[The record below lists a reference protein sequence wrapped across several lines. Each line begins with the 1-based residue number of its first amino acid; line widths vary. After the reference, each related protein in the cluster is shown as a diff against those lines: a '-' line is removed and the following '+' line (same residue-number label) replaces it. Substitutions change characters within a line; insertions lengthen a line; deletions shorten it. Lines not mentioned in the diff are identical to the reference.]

1 MVSATHASPLST
13 TTSLPTTCTHTDQ
26 AHSGLVLASAY
37 LTTPAPVDYSFALDK
52 PLHTTALVLLLTG
65 LVLVAVE
72 AWSSRRRPHHHHH
85 HHHPHQH
92 QPLSTTTYVA
102 FALNN
107 VQARHP
113 GEEIWTEAGLHVP
126 RRPWGLRAVGALLAV
141 LLFAICGR
149 IAIFYRVT
157 TNVECTGPSPLVRTS
172 SRLISTP
179 HTKPAQAF
187 LPLVVALYHSLRHP
201 SQRQY
206 PAWSADTRMR
216 SPLDRVFGFVFNG
229 STRYIIPSLL
239 LAISTFLVSIKST
252 TLRSSYICPIAN
264 SDATAVPSLQFVGF
278 LLDCL
283 ILQVLYRLVDDGVSE
298 PDDWSILLQD
308 GTSNHV
314 LVGMTF
320 IVGRVAQ
327 LSAHPIC

>member
-1 MVSATHASPLST
+1 MRSHRHILPRHHARRVHRPFSFGAHLLPFPLQ
-13 TTSLPTTCTHTDQ
+13 P
-26 AHSGLVLASAY
+26 
-37 LTTPAPVDYSFALDK
+37 P
-52 PLHTTALVLLLTG
+52 
-65 LVLVAVE
+65 
-72 AWSSRRRPHHHHH
+72 PH
-85 HHHPHQH
+85 
-92 QPLSTTTYVA
+92 A
-102 FALNN
+102 
-107 VQARHP
+107 
-113 GEEIWTEAGLHVP
+113 
-126 RRPWGLRAVGALLAV
+126 
-141 LLFAICGR
+141 
-149 IAIFYRVT
+149 
-157 TNVECTGPSPLVRTS
+157 
-172 SRLISTP
+172 
-179 HTKPAQAF
+179 KPAQAF

-201 SQRQY
+201 SLRQY

-264 SDATAVPSLQFVGF
+264 ADATAVPSLQFVGF

-320 IVGRVAQ
+320 IVGRVSQISTTPFANHIRPPPSFLLLPA
-327 LSAHPIC
+327 LSSTPQCPSIASGCFRFLPTISLVFCVYR